1 MSGASLALTVALCP
15 SVVEAQ
21 SSPPTDSSVV
31 HAARRALSEG
41 RPFLASRLLAPLLG
55 APRFRIPTRCC
66 SAPAPLPVGRRGG
79 AWSASW
85 TEWSGSTGWRTERS
99 RSLLARARVERSED
113 AVLDA
118 HAAVATAPPG
128 ALGRRLVT
136 LARAFDRAGVLDS
149 AAATYLRAA
158 SQLPKSGTGSCFE
171 PPVSRRI
178 LRRAGCS
185 ISRSAWLPR
194 FPACAG
200 LKPPPWIGPAIPPA
214 PRKSTTP
221 SARRSHRFGSA

>member
-1 MSGASLALTVALCP
+1 M
-15 SVVEAQ
+15 
-21 SSPPTDSSVV
+21 
-31 HAARRALSEG
+31 
-41 RPFLASRLLAPLLG
+41 
-55 APRFRIPTRCC
+55 
-66 SAPAPLPVGRRGG
+66 
-79 AWSASW
+79 
-85 TEWSGSTGWRTERS
+85 
-99 RSLLARARVERSED
+99 LARARVERSED

-158 SQLPKSGTGSCFE
+158 SQLPEIGDWPCFE

-194 FPACAG
+194 FPLA
-200 LKPPPWIGPAIPPA
+200 LD
-214 PRKSTTP
+214 
-221 SARRSHRFGSA
+221 